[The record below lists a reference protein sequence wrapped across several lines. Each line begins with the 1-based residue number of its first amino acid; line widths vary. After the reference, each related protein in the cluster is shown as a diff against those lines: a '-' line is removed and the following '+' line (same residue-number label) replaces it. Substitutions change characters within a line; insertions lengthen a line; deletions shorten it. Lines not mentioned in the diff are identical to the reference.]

1 MSTKCNQTI
10 RTPHQEYQVHREI
23 QWLLNKCIEV
33 EEEMKKRPSKIRHL
47 NDLKRQIKEREEI
60 LERHRQGG

>member
-1 MSTKCNQTI
+1 MSTECNQTI
-10 RTPHQEYQVHREI
+10 RTPHQEYQVYREI

-33 EEEMKKRPSKIRHL
+33 EEEMKRRPSKIRHL
-47 NDLKRQIKEREEI
+47 NDLERQIKEREEI

>member
-10 RTPHQEYQVHREI
+10 RTPHQEYQVNREI

-33 EEEMKKRPSKIRHL
+33 EEEMKKRSSKIRHL